1 MAMADEWTVVQN
13 RTSTKNHHR
22 RHYGK
27 FLSHGSVPRRS
38 TGISSGLYS
47 AAVAAARGS
56 TTDDH
61 IGGSSSTSCGR
72 QWPTEEQQREE
83 KDRIKM
89 EIFECM
95 LALENYLQS
104 RKNDLSDPFIALMNV
119 ATAASTHAEDQRGH
133 SMQQDNQTDDPN
145 HGEKITNCLY
155 LRDIVAYG
163 IGNFA
168 TERFRAPML
177 QLAFLLLIRR
187 WSATIST
194 QTDHMN
200 HPPITCIGDNDKS
213 YSDAS
218 GESFQ
223 NEQRQVPIYY
233 HDPCILPVE
242 RELMVSTFH
251 IHVLESNEMG
261 KLSMESIRLQYQQ
274 TVGNVSLSLSPQPS
288 PSTCQRECIE
298 PFTTL
303 FFMPHCPMQLYCNVL
318 WAHWHHIF
326 PHPKEYQETYDTDNE
341 IDVSSS
347 HNFDQS
353 IQSNYGGPSS
363 ILIFGNSFQTYDDR
377 TISSESRL
385 NPTNSVL
392 RIASFTKEIPIT
404 ISTNVDRNYGG
415 GEIIVDALRHLDTA
429 FNDCNI
435 IYFDRDIIE
444 LNNAHPERPEEWIA
458 SQDSGSE
465 SGELR

>member
-1 MAMADEWTVVQN
+1 MAMAEEWTVVPR
-13 RTSTKNHHR
+13 RTSTKTHHR
-22 RHYGK
+22 HHYGK
-27 FLSHGSVPRRS
+27 FSSHGSDPQRG

-47 AAVAAARGS
+47 AAAAARGS
-56 TTDDH
+56 TADH
-61 IGGSSSTSCGR
+61 IVGSSTSCDERR
-72 QWPTEEQQREE
+72 QWPTEEQQREM
-83 KDRIKM
+83 KDQIKT

-104 RKNDLSDPFIALMNV
+104 RKIDLSDPFIALMNV
-119 ATAASTHAEDQRGH
+119 ATAASTLAKDQRGH
-133 SMQQDNQTDDPN
+133 TMQQDNQADDPN
-145 HGEKITNCLY
+145 QGEKITNCLH

-187 WSATIST
+187 WSATNST
-194 QTDHMN
+194 KTDHMN
-200 HPPITCIGDNDKS
+200 HPPITCIGVDVQS
-213 YSDAS
+213 YFDAS
-218 GESFQ
+218 GKSFQ

-242 RELMVSTFH
+242 RELIVNTFH

-261 KLSMESIRLQYQQ
+261 KLSLESMRLQHQQ
-274 TVGNVSLSLSPQPS
+274 TVGNVSLSPS
-288 PSTCQRECIE
+288 PSTCQRKCTE

-318 WAHWHHIF
+318 WAHWYHIF
-326 PHPKEYQETYDTDNE
+326 PHPKEYQQIHDTDNE

-347 HNFDQS
+347 HNCDQS
-353 IQSNYGGPSS
+353 IQS

-377 TISSESRL
+377 TISSERRL
-385 NPTNSVL
+385 NPTNGVL

-404 ISTNVDRNYGG
+404 ISTNVGRKYGG

-435 IYFDRDIIE
+435 IYFDRDIIAM
-444 LNNAHPERPEEWIA
+444 NNAHPKRPEEWIA